1 MRQICTTFAVLIA
14 ANMYLHEIKNWTNF
28 TWDQALVGPL
38 LASLRFEQGLLL
50 GRMQALGFDLQLQ
63 AELEAVAL
71 DAVKS
76 SEIEGERLDVGQVR
90 SSLAQRLG
98 LPTAGLSS
106 SSRQVDAVVDLLL
119 DASRNFHLPVTHAR
133 LYGWQA
139 ALFPTGYSGA
149 YAVTTGAYRTDA
161 TGPMQVVSG
170 AMGRQRVHFEAPT
183 AERLPSEMQTFIDW
197 LNADLPLDP
206 VLKAGVAHLWFLTL
220 HPFEDGNGRV
230 ARALTDLLLARAD
243 GQPQRFYSL
252 SAQICLERQ
261 AYYRA
266 LEWAQ
271 KGDTDITNWLVW
283 FLSCFARSL
292 EASTQMLEKVLQKH
306 RYWQIWPLQSLNER
320 QLKMLNKM
328 LDGFDDHVNTAKWA
342 KINQCSPDT
351 ALRDINDLLQRG
363 MLTKAAAGSRS
374 THYLLSF
381 EVLSH

>member
-1 MRQICTTFAVLIA
+1 
-14 ANMYLHEIKNWTNF
+14 MYLHESHNWTNF
-28 TWDQALVGPL
+28 HWDEAQVGHV

-98 LPTAGLSS
+98 LPTAALPS

-119 DASRNFHLPVTHAR
+119 DASKNFHLPVTHAR

-170 AMGRQRVHFEAPT
+170 AMGRQRVHFEAP
-183 AERLPSEMQTFIDW
+183 AAKRLPSEMQTFLDW

-243 GQPQRFYSL
+243 GQSQRFYSL
-252 SAQICLERQ
+252 SAQVCLERN
-261 AYYRA
+261 AYYHA

-271 KGDTDITNWLVW
+271 KGDADITAWLLW
-283 FLSCFARSL
+283 FLGCFQRALTASSGVL
-292 EASTQMLEKVLQKH
+292 ELVLQKH
-306 RYWQIWPLQSLNER
+306 RFWQTWQAQSLNVR
-320 QLKMLNKM
+320 QLKVLHKV
-328 LDGFDDHVNTAKWA
+328 LDGFEGQLTSSKWA
-342 KINQCSPDT
+342 KMAQCSPDT
-351 ALRDINDLLQRG
+351 ALRDITDLMQRG
-363 MLTKAAAGSRS
+363 MLTKAEAGSRS
-374 THYLLSF
+374 THYLLQF
-381 EVLSH
+381 TPQ

>member
-1 MRQICTTFAVLIA
+1 
-14 ANMYLHEIKNWTNF
+14 MYLHQLKNWTNF
-28 TWDQALVGPL
+28 TWDHALVGPL
-38 LASLRFEQGLLL
+38 LASLRFEQGRLL
-50 GRMQALGFDLQLQ
+50 GRMQALGFEMQLQ

-76 SEIEGERLDVGQVR
+76 SEIEGERLDVAQVR

-98 LPTAGLSS
+98 LPTAGLPP
-106 SSRQVDAVVDLLL
+106 SSRQVDAVVELLL
-119 DASRNFHLPVTHAR
+119 DASKNYEQAVTESR
-133 LYGWQA
+133 LCAWQA
-139 ALFPTGYSGA
+139 ALFPTGFSGPYQVA
-149 YAVTTGAYRTDA
+149 TGAYRTDA
-161 TGPMQVVSG
+161 EGPMKVVSG
-170 AMGRQRVHFEAPT
+170 AMGKPRVHFEAP
-183 AERLPSEMQTFIDW
+183 AAHRLPAEMAAFLAW
-197 LNADLPLDP
+197 LDAPSSLDP
-206 VLKAGVAHLWFLTL
+206 VLKAGIAHLWFLTL

-271 KGDTDITNWLVW
+271 KGDTDITDWLLW
-283 FLSCFARSL
+283 FLGCFGRSL
-292 EASTQMLEKVLQKH
+292 VASTQMLEKVLQKH
-306 RYWQIWPLQSLNER
+306 HYWQTWSAQSLNTR

-328 LDGFDDHVNTAKWA
+328 LDGFEGNVNTAKWA
-342 KINQCSPDT
+342 KINQCSADT

-374 THYLLSF
+374 THYLLSV
-381 EVLSH
+381 EVPQRQIGEENGPIS